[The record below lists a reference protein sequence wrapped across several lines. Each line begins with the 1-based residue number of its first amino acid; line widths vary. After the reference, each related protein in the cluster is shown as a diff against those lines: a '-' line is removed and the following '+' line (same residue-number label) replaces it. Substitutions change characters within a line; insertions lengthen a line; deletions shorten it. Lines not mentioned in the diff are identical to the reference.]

1 MKGLVFLIFK
11 PVFLFLPIFLFIS
24 CATSIYEKKGSG
36 IVIASWYGHDFHGR
50 PTASGE
56 RFDMNKFTC
65 AHREFPF
72 GSIVRVINISNGRS
86 VKCIVND
93 RGPFVSGRDIDLSFA
108 AAREIGL
115 TGPGTLPVRIEYLG
129 RDTRYV
135 REVRYSAFKGP
146 YTIQVGSFKKLSNAT
161 RLKKGLELR
170 YRNVYIH
177 EVILDGSSYYR
188 VRVGRFLIRED
199 ALELA
204 RTLAQEGYSPI
215 IVRYEEIGRV

>member
-11 PVFLFLPIFLFIS
+11 PVFLFLPILLFIS
-24 CATSIYEKKGSG
+24 CATSIYQKKYSG

-56 RFDMNKFTC
+56 RFDMYKFTC

-129 RDTRYV
+129 RDISYV
-135 REVRYSAFKGP
+135 REVRYSAFEGP
-146 YTIQVGSFKKLSNAT
+146 YTIQVGSFKELSNAT

-204 RTLAQEGYSPI
+204 KTMAQEGYSPV
-215 IVRYEEIGRV
+215 IVRYEEIGRI